1 MRAQTTLDF
10 AIGMSVFLLTVAFVV
25 SFLPGMFQPFEAGGG
40 DEIVAADRVANQLS
54 RSLLV
59 RGPEPFMLDDS
70 CTSQFFAL
78 AGSPTES
85 SPPDCRFEG
94 TTLQERL
101 GLADDA
107 DVNVQLVGEDAD
119 GDGDPDL
126 LCSDGD
132 ADGDGN
138 IVIDE
143 EGDQSCATTFEA
155 GETPP
160 DESGSVVVTRRVV
173 SIQHRE
179 ATLLVRMW

>member
-10 AIGMSVFLLTVAFVV
+10 AIGMSVFLLAVAFVV

-54 RSLLV
+54 RSLLAG
-59 RGPEPFMLDDS
+59 GPEPFILDGS
-70 CTSQFFAL
+70 CTSEFFAL
-78 AGSPTES
+78 AGSPAEA
-85 SPPDCRFEG
+85 SPPDCRFDG

-101 GLADDA
+101 GWADDA
-107 DVNVQLVGEDAD
+107 NVNVQLVGEDAD
-119 GDGDPDL
+119 NDGDPDL
-126 LCSDGD
+126 LCDDGT
-132 ADGDGN
+132 GT
-138 IVIDE
+138 IDE
-143 EGDQSCATTFEA
+143 TGDQSCATTFEA